1 MIQGVD
7 LDSSFHAMV
16 IHFAGLFDFVAAPLS
31 FLVVR
36 RKVRSETI
44 HGTKYE
50 ARPAFRFQRSKAG

>member
-7 LDSSFHAMV
+7 LDSSIHAMV

-36 RKVRSETI
+36 RIVR
-44 HGTKYE
+44 K
-50 ARPAFRFQRSKAG
+50 